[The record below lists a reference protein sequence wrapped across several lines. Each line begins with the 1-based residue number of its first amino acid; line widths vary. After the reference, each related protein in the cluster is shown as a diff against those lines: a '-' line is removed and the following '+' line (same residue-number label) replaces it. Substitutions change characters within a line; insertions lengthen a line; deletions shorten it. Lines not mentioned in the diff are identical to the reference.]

1 MDIVVGSFIVGA
13 PTETREEIINT
24 LTFAQKIPI
33 DIPQFN
39 ILGAAP
45 GMEIWEELKRDG
57 YLKNEEK
64 YWETGLAVSMV
75 HPKTLPYHEI
85 KMMVQSYFKKFFL
98 ERPKFLLEQAARTLT
113 SSFRFNIVLHNIPR
127 IRAIANSLRNFSL
140 S

>member
-39 ILGAAP
+39 ILGAAL

-64 YWETGLAVSMV
+64 YWET
-75 HPKTLPYHEI
+75 
-85 KMMVQSYFKKFFL
+85 
-98 ERPKFLLEQAARTLT
+98 
-113 SSFRFNIVLHNIPR
+113 
-127 IRAIANSLRNFSL
+127 
-140 S
+140 